1 MTLSLFHRFRY
12 LAPIFVLVF
21 SIALHPVAAWAQ
33 GKAQSQLPAR
43 TATVQG
49 HVRDSVGKPVAN
61 AKVSLQSS
69 TGAATETWN
78 TRTDSAGA
86 FRFVGPWTGSYM
98 VRTGEPGSSLTIV
111 KAVELKAGETAKVDL
126 TLETASAPDDSSLAA
141 KAPALFDEPQ
151 FTVAGVTPATN
162 SGGHGS
168 DTVLRNSEAL
178 VRETASLGRGEKTT
192 NAANPAADGVLL
204 QEGAEIQAEILRQEN
219 AGSGQAASGIA
230 GEEKSEG
237 DAGIDKP
244 TRQKRSELYHRLAQ
258 IDEKLGNPLQAVQE
272 YERAEELAPSET
284 NLFDW
289 ASELLTHRALVPAS
303 EVFARGNTLYPQSVR
318 MLIGLGVV
326 WYARGSNEKAAQYLA
341 SASDLAPA
349 DPAPYLFM
357 GSMQSS
363 ESVISAGTL
372 ERLARFARLE
382 PNNALANYYYAVGL
396 WKSKEGA
403 VDGAGNEASAKEI
416 EKLLETAARLD
427 PKLGAA
433 QMQLGMLYAQRGDY
447 VGAVAAYQK
456 AIEVSPELEEAHYRL
471 ALAYKKTGDEAGA
484 AKELKL
490 HEELAKQGEER
501 AERERGEI
509 QEFVVKLRDR

>member
-12 LAPIFVLVF
+12 LASILVLF
-21 SIALHPVAAWAQ
+21 FFIALHPVAAWAQ

-61 AKVSLQSS
+61 ATVSLQSS

-86 FRFVGPWTGSYM
+86 FRFVGPWTGTYM

-126 TLETASAPDDSSLAA
+126 MLETASAPDDSPLAA

-151 FTVAGVTPATN
+151 FTVAGIAQATN

-178 VRETASLGRGEKTT
+178 VRETASLGRGEKTA
-192 NAANPAADGVLL
+192 NANPAADGVLL
-204 QEGAEIQAEILRQEN
+204 QEGAEIQAEILRQES
-219 AGSGQAASGIA
+219 AGSVQAGGGSA
-230 GEEKSEG
+230 GGEKSGG
-237 DAGIDKP
+237 DVSIDKP

-272 YERAEELAPSET
+272 YERAEELAPNET

-303 EVFARGNTLYPQSVR
+303 EVFERGNKLYPRSVR
-318 MLIGLGVV
+318 MLIGLGVA
-326 WYARGSNEKAAQYLA
+326 WYARGSNGKAAEYLA

-357 GSMQSS
+357 GRMQSS
-363 ESVISAGTL
+363 EKVISGGTL
-372 ERLARFARLE
+372 ERLARFARLQ
-382 PNNALANYYYAVGL
+382 PDNALANYYYAVGL

-403 VDGAGNEASAKEI
+403 LDLPGDGSSAKEI
-416 EKLLETAARLD
+416 ETLLETAARLD

-433 QMQLGMLYAQRGDY
+433 QMQLGMLYAQRGDNAR
-447 VGAVAAYQK
+447 AVAAYQK

-471 ALAYKKTGDEAGA
+471 ALAYKKSGDEAGA